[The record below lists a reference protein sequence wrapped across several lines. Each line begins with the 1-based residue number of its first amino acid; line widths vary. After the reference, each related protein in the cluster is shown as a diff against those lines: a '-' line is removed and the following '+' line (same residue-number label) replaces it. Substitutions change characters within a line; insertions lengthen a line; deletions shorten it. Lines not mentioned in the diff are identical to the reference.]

1 MGKASRGKRERSR
14 DRAGQWTATD
24 AARTALRLRE
34 VTQRCMTGNAWVQMT
49 LASNMDNVLRD
60 LYGVLLSSDLAD
72 MAEKPE
78 GIERDAALSM
88 ALGKQGYRPPW
99 PQSAGE
105 AASWQIRQIGKLLRQ
120 AEVLVI
126 SPAAHAA
133 VMAAAATLEPA
144 DVSTLD
150 RDRDILVP
158 TGLLVLPEP
167 VVVVNRTGSLS
178 DIKAFG
184 WQFITQHQI
193 LPTAQYPGVR
203 VTTFMDRD
211 GPVQPDGWRQVVS
224 QARASGSPLP
234 PLMPDGI
241 YGLRGDACL
250 AEESP
255 ELLADLSD
263 RHRQLQ
269 KALTHASQW
278 RADPV
283 PETGEWAGGRV
294 EDPYDDFV
302 CRYMFAFWRLNA
314 QGVTAVGRSQNASGV
329 SAAASSGVD
338 GAVPRDPDVR
348 VIRLAAPSPRSSD
361 PAGETKRVF
370 HHRWPVRMHKVR
382 QWYPSRQEHK
392 VIWRGPY
399 IKGPADAPLMMGEK
413 AYLVDS

>member
-1 MGKASRGKRERSR
+1 
-14 DRAGQWTATD
+14 
-24 AARTALRLRE
+24 
-34 VTQRCMTGNAWVQMT
+34 MT
-49 LASNMDNVLRD
+49 LASNMNNVITELRNVL
-60 LYGVLLSSDLAD
+60 LHSDLAD
-72 MAEKPE
+72 MAARPE
-78 GIERDAALSM
+78 GLEWDAALSM
-88 ALGKQGYRPPW
+88 TLGKQGYRPPW
-99 PQSAGE
+99 PREPGE
-105 AASWQIRQIGKLLRQ
+105 AAAWEIRQIGKLLRQ

-126 SPAAHAA
+126 SPTAHAA

-178 DIKAFG
+178 DTKAFG

-211 GPVQPDGWRQVVS
+211 GPVQPPGWRQAVS

-234 PLMPDGI
+234 PLMPDGM
-241 YGLRGDACL
+241 YGMRGDACL
-250 AEESP
+250 AEESS
-255 ELLADLSD
+255 EMLEGLSEH
-263 RHRQLQ
+263 HRQLQ
-269 KALTHASQW
+269 KALARASGW
-278 RADPV
+278 RSEPV
-283 PETGEWAGGRV
+283 PEMGEWGGGRV

-302 CRYMFAFWRLNA
+302 GRYMFAFWRLIA
-314 QGVTAVGRSQNASGV
+314 QGVTAVGPSQAASGV
-329 SAAASSGVD
+329 RTPANSID
-338 GAVPRDPDVR
+338 GSTPQDPDVR
-348 VIRLAAPSPRSSD
+348 VIRLAASSPRPSD
-361 PAGETKRVF
+361 PAGETKRVY

-382 QWYPSRQEHK
+382 QWYPSRQEHR